1 MKDMGVIARDEKQLT
16 LIYSSNTRVGKRAY
30 AYLKGFDK
38 NFLGIDIAKTKVS
51 DTQWVEIADA
61 LNIKVADLVDKK
73 ALDLDTEST
82 NKYDANDWLKIIQ
95 KNDKALYYPI
105 AIKGKITRQI
115 VSSTELLEFYE
126 VDSAGLE
133 QSPSNDTPP
142 DIERTTKGE
151 NFIEKNK

>member
-1 MKDMGVIARDEKQLT
+1 MKDMGQIARDENQLT
-16 LIYSSNTRVGKRAY
+16 LIFSSNTRVGKRVY
-30 AYLKGFDK
+30 AYLKGLDDK
-38 NFLGIDIAKTKVS
+38 KYLAIDISKTKIP

-61 LNIKVADLVDKK
+61 LDIPISELVDKK
-73 ALDLDTEST
+73 ILDMDSDST
-82 NKYDANDWLKIIQ
+82 SNFGPNDWLKIIQ

-105 AIKGKITRQI
+105 AIKGKVTRQL

-142 DIERTTKGE
+142 DIERTTGDE
-151 NFIEKNK
+151 NFIEK

>member
-1 MKDMGVIARDEKQLT
+1 MKNMGVIARNEKQLT
-16 LIYSSNTRVGKRAY
+16 LIYSSNTRVGKRVY
-30 AYLKGFDK
+30 AYLKGIDK
-38 NFLGIDIAKTKVS
+38 KFLGIDISKTKVS

-61 LNIKVADLVDKK
+61 LGVKVGDLVDKK
-73 ALDLDTEST
+73 EVELDTEST
-82 NKYDANDWLKIIQ
+82 AEFGTNDWLKIIQ
-95 KNDKALYYPI
+95 NNDEVISLPI
-105 AIKGKITRQI
+105 VIKGNVTRQV

-142 DIERTTKGE
+142 DIERTTEGE